1 MSSPKENLI
10 AYMAELQP
18 FFNLPVET
26 NGLITLNLKK
36 EIMASCETYRAY
48 MSFLYSSKL
57 KSFADKFPGGGCIIK
72 SSLDRIYIDVEAFL
86 KKQPKSISNKKSRLQ
101 PGNQSNDR
109 PKDAD
114 FHVTR
119 LKGYFQI
126 SKADISESIKFLI
139 SKGWTERQFKKVGV
153 SHATYHRYNT
163 DRAKTTRKTRQS
175 HKEKPKQ

>member
-10 AYMAELQP
+10 TYMAELQP

-48 MSFLYSSKL
+48 MSFLDSSKL
-57 KSFADKFPGGGCIIK
+57 KLFADKFPGGGCIIK
-72 SSLDRIYIDVEAFL
+72 SSLDSIYIDVEAFL
-86 KKQPKSISNKKSRLQ
+86 NNQPKSVSSKKLTFQ
-101 PGNQSNDR
+101 PGQQSNDR

-119 LKGYFQI
+119 LKGYFQV
-126 SKADISESIKFLI
+126 SKADISESITFLL
-139 SKGWTERQFKKVGV
+139 SKGWSERQFNRVGV
-153 SHATYHRYNT
+153 TRATYHRYNT
-163 DRAKTTRKTRQS
+163 DRTKSKRKTRQS